1 MDFTYKNLPKL
12 SDRLK
17 YIRQVKNLTQAECAQ
32 MIGTTQQALQQAET
46 GKARQPRYLHMMA
59 RVLSVSFEWLAFN
72 DMPLDMPGKKQNMKA
87 QLSERESDV
96 ISQFRSLTKREQDL
110 ILSIMNT
117 HSTKNKK

>member
-17 YIRQVKNLTQAECAQ
+17 YVRQVKNLTQAECAQ

-72 DMPLDMPGKKQNMKA
+72 DMPSDTPERKQNMKA

-96 ISQFRSLTKREQDL
+96 ISQFRSLTKKEQDL

-117 HSTKNKK
+117 HSAKNKK